1 MLRTAIL
8 ATVALAIGAATV
20 LGASQRRDANQQSQP
35 DFGTGTV
42 TVTIA
47 NEPGVTIV
55 NQPGVIVTNEPT
67 VVARQAG
74 PWTVS
79 LSDQPLLIS
88 TAPDFLQ
95 TGATYTFNWPDG
107 LSEEH
112 QFVAVGNNG
121 WVRVDTEDN
130 RAKWLNSS
138 LAVSIEASAR
148 QR

>member
-20 LGASQRRDANQQSQP
+20 LGASQRRGANQQSQP

-47 NEPGVTIV
+47 NE
-55 NQPGVIVTNEPT
+55 PGVIVTNEPT

-112 QFVAVGNNG
+112 QVVAVGNNG

>member
-8 ATVALAIGAATV
+8 ATVTLAIGALAV
-20 LGASQRRDANQQSQP
+20 LGASQLRRGTQQNQP

-47 NEPGVTIV
+47 NE
-55 NQPGVIVTNEPT
+55 PGVIVTNEPT